1 MLLNRDW
8 GFYRVAREIMEFQ
21 PIKKYEFGIH
31 LGDYVYLGKKGLKN
45 DLKET
50 ANWDDWEA
58 DFFAP
63 MQILLE
69 EFPWIMVRGN
79 HETYS
84 SNSGLGYWIFLDQ
97 HLKGEALG
105 LKGNGEQGIFGLFT
119 QKPKKNL
126 SLIHG

>member
-1 MLLNRDW
+1 M
-8 GFYRVAREIMEFQ
+8 I
-21 PIKKYEFGIH
+21 
-31 LGDYVYLGKKGLKN
+31 GK
-45 DLKET
+45 
-50 ANWDDWEA
+50 
-58 DFFAP
+58 
-63 MQILLE
+63 QISLPLCNFIE
-69 EFPWIMVRGN
+69 VFDNGRGN

-119 QKPKKNL
+119 QKPQKNL